1 MLTGDKGETAR
12 MIGLLCGMLWC
23 GGRPMSEQQ
32 NQKTVFRRIDE
43 GSDIDILCEFN
54 ELDKIIQSG
63 VSLEIMISG
72 AKLAILLKDKAI
84 S

>member
-1 MLTGDKGETAR
+1 
-12 MIGLLCGMLWC
+12 
-23 GGRPMSEQQ
+23 MSEQQ